1 MIKFIICE
9 DNVDALERASQT
21 VTKTMMKYDI
31 EYKIYKFTKY
41 DSKLKEQI
49 KDEFNTKFYILDMK
63 SINRLYNIFLFLPS
77 LNIIIPKPNID
88 IINIMLAINILI
100 TSNTF
105 S

>member
-1 MIKFIICE
+1 MRINITHNII
-9 DNVDALERASQT
+9 VFMVPS
-21 VTKTMMKYDI
+21 KYVNII
-31 EYKIYKFTKY
+31 EAI
-41 DSKLKEQI
+41 
-49 KDEFNTKFYILDMK
+49 ILDMK